1 MQSLRDYLNNTQQ
14 YESILDPDQNKVM
27 DRMTDDMI
35 RERIREYCTYDRQK
49 YKQNELWPLANSF
62 LKITK
67 VDKDNN
73 GWYVETKSA
82 ISVNIMSNES
92 AKSFH
97 EYCLYKCQ
105 KMDKQK
111 GFLIEGTGIYFRW
124 RKHNGRLDIADAP
137 NFESTYGLPEELD
150 GLHLF
155 WSCEK
160 SKKLDVRNKINVIS
174 LHGIKDLKISGNG
187 CKNVIIHFDYS
198 DGNIIVPDGVKIHHP
213 DGPSGYWDLMDK
225 LSKC

>member
-1 MQSLRDYLNNTQQ
+1 MKTLYNTVQQ
-14 YESILDPDQNKVM
+14 YESILNPNQDQVM
-27 DRMTDDMI
+27 DRMTDEMI
-35 RERIREYCTYDRQK
+35 RRRIQEYCTWDSQK
-49 YKQNELWPLANSF
+49 YKQNELWPLAIEK
-62 LKITK
+62 LEITK
-67 VDKDNN
+67 VNKDNN
-73 GWYVETKSA
+73 GWYIETKSVV
-82 ISVNIMSNES
+82 STNIMSSES

-105 KMDKQK
+105 KIDKQK

-124 RKHNGRLDIADAP
+124 RKHNGQLGIVDTP

-155 WSCEK
+155 WSCRK
-160 SKKLDVRNKINVIS
+160 SKKLDVCNKINVIS

-198 DGNIIVPDGVKIHHP
+198 DGNIIVPNGVKIYHP
-213 DGPSGYWDLMDK
+213 DGPSEYWDLMDK